1 MKQSPIRVLA
11 IVFVFTLQ
19 ITSAQQWK
27 GNWITA
33 FENQNATNTWIA
45 YHKTFEISGV
55 PEEAMARI
63 AVDSKYWLWINGEL
77 VVFEG
82 QLKRGPTPDDT
93 YYDQVNIAPF
103 LRSGENKISI
113 LAWYFGKDGFSH
125 KSSGGAGLIFEC
137 LTPEFELISDPGWF
151 ASMHPAFG
159 YTGPPHPNFRL
170 PESNIHF
177 DARRGNLD
185 FTEEDFSI
193 SAGNK
198 GSGNW
203 RPAKLLG
210 RPPMAPWNQ
219 LVKRPVPLWKDYGL
233 ADYVDMPNMPFEST
247 GDTIVCKLP
256 YNAQVTPYFEVE
268 APEGETIH
276 LLTDHYAGGGPVN
289 VRGEYVTREGVQAY
303 ENLGWMNGHNVFY
316 VIPKGIKVLSLKYR
330 ETGYNAEFAG
340 DFTCNDPLLNELWN
354 KAARTLY
361 ITMRDTYMDCPDRER
376 SQWWGDMVVESGEA
390 FYTLSPDSRHL
401 TRKGILELI
410 NWQREDS
417 TIFSPIPTGNWDKEL
432 PGQMLS
438 SVGYFGFWNYYWN
451 SGDLETIEQ
460 VYEGVGKYLG
470 IWKLDV
476 RGVLQHRE
484 GGWYW
489 GDWGV
494 NADKALLIN
503 EWYYLALEG
512 YLRMSELLSK
522 LDEVENTKRK
532 MADFK
537 KAFNATYWTGDQYR
551 SDQYQGEI
559 DDRSQALAVVAG
571 LADKNRYG
579 QIFKLLQTQMYASPY
594 MEKYVIEALFLM
606 GQAEYGLERLKRR
619 FKPMIEHPEIT
630 TLWEGWGIGRNG
642 YGGGSTN
649 HAWSGGGLTILSQYV
664 AGVYPLEAAYK
675 SFSVN
680 PILASL
686 THVSV
691 KIPSVQGLIKVD
703 IEKSAQSITYNIL
716 VPGGSRAVVHIP
728 EEYRQ
733 VSINGSDFQPL
744 APKEMEKGIAIPQGE
759 FTIIA
764 N

>member
-1 MKQSPIRVLA
+1 MKSSRIFILA
-11 IVFVFTLQ
+11 IVFFINLQ
-19 ITSAQQWK
+19 SASAQRWQ

-45 YHKTFEISGV
+45 YHKTFQISGV
-55 PEEAMARI
+55 PEKAMARI

-82 QLKRGPTPDDT
+82 QLKRGPTPHDT

-103 LRSGENKISI
+103 LRSGENKISV

-125 KSSGGAGLIFEC
+125 KSSGGAGFIFEC
-137 LTPEFELISDPGWF
+137 LTPEFELISDPTWY
-151 ASMHPAFG
+151 ASVHPAFG

-185 FTEEDFSI
+185 FTRKDFIRSED
-193 SAGNK
+193 NK

-203 RPAKLLG
+203 SPAKMLG
-210 RPPMAPWNQ
+210 SPPMAPWNQ
-219 LVKRPVPLWKDYGL
+219 LIERPVPLWKDYGL
-233 ADYVDMPNMPFEST
+233 TEYVEAPAMPFLSN

-289 VRGEYVTREGVQAY
+289 VRGEYVTKQGVQEY

-316 VIPKGIKVLSLKYR
+316 VIPKGITVLSLKYR

-340 DFTCNDPLLNELWN
+340 GFSCNDPLLNELWK

-390 FYTLSPDSRHL
+390 FYSLSPESRHL

-410 NWQREDS
+410 NWQRKDS
-417 TIFSPIPTGNWDKEL
+417 TIYSPIPTGNWDKEL

-460 VYEGVGKYLG
+460 VYEGVGKYLA
-470 IWKLDV
+470 IWKLDE

-512 YLRMSELLSK
+512 YKRMSEVLGNQI
-522 LDEVENTKRK
+522 EVKNTIKK
-532 MADFK
+532 MIEFK

-551 SDQYQGEI
+551 SNQYKGEI

-571 LADKNRYG
+571 LADKDKFGKIY
-579 QIFKLLQTQMYASPY
+579 KLLQTQMYASPY

-606 GQAEYGLERLKRR
+606 GQPEFALERLKKR
-619 FKPMIEHPEIT
+619 FSPMIEHPEIT
-630 TLWEGWGIGRNG
+630 TLWEGWGIGRDG
-642 YGGGSTN
+642 FGGGSTN

-675 SFSVN
+675 SFSVK
-680 PILASL
+680 PTLAQL
-686 THVSV
+686 NQVSV
-691 KIPSVQGLIKVD
+691 NIPSLQGLIKVE
-703 IEKSAQSITYNIL
+703 IQKTSQSMTLKIS
-716 VPGGSRAVVHIP
+716 VPEGSQAVIHIP
-728 EEYRQ
+728 EGYRH
-733 VSINGSDFQPL
+733 VSINGSAFQL
-744 APKEMEKGIAIPQGE
+744 VDPKEIEKGIIIPPGE

-764 N
+764 H

>member
-1 MKQSPIRVLA
+1 MKGPHKCLLAVILFFSLQSVA
-11 IVFVFTLQ
+11 
-19 ITSAQQWK
+19 AQQWK

-45 YHKTFEISGV
+45 YHKTFEISEI
-55 PEEAMARI
+55 PEEAMARL

-82 QLKRGPTPDDT
+82 QLKRGPSPDDT
-93 YYDQVNIAPF
+93 YYDEVDIQPF
-103 LRSGENKISI
+103 LSSGENKISI

-137 LTPEFELISDPGWF
+137 LTPEFELISDPSWF
-151 ASMHPAFG
+151 AFLHPAFG
-159 YTGPPHPNFRL
+159 LTGPPHPNFRL
-170 PESNIHF
+170 PESNIRF

-185 FTEEDFSI
+185 FTGADYIRSEDN
-193 SAGNK
+193 G
-198 GSGNW
+198 GTGNW
-203 RPAKLLG
+203 RPAKPLG
-210 RPPMAPWNQ
+210 SPPMAPWNQ

-233 ADYVDMPNMPFEST
+233 SEYEEAPSLPFIST

-268 APEGETIH
+268 AAEGETIH

-289 VRGEYVTREGVQAY
+289 VRGEYVTREGKQTY
-303 ENLGWMNGHNVFY
+303 ENLGWMNGHHVY
-316 VIPKGIKVLSLKYR
+316 YIIPEGIKVLDLKYR
-330 ETGYNAEFAG
+330 ETGYNAEFSG
-340 DFTCNDPLLNELWN
+340 DFSCDDPFFNELWK

-390 FYTLSPDSRHL
+390 FYALSPESRHL

-410 NWQREDS
+410 HWQREDS
-417 TIFSPIPTGNWDKEL
+417 TIYSPVPSGNWDKEL

-438 SVGYFGFWNYYWN
+438 SIGYFGFWNYYWN
-451 SGDLETIEQ
+451 SGDLETINE
-460 VYEGVGKYLG
+460 VYEGVGKYLA
-470 IWKLDV
+470 IWKLDE

-512 YLRMSELLSK
+512 YLRMSELLGK
-522 LDEVENTKRK
+522 QAELEIIKKK

-537 KAFNATYWTGDQYR
+537 AAFNVAYWTGDQYR
-551 SDQYQGEI
+551 SDRHKGDV

-571 LADKNRYG
+571 LADKDKYDP
-579 QIFKLLQTQMYASPY
+579 IYKLLQTQMYASPY

-606 GQAEYGLERLKRR
+606 GQPEFGLERLKMR

-630 TLWEGWGIGRNG
+630 TLWEGWGIGRDG

-680 PILASL
+680 PVLVSL
-686 THVSV
+686 KRVSV
-691 KIPSVQGLIKVD
+691 RIPSVQGLITLD
-703 IEKSAQSITYNIL
+703 IEKSSRSISYHL
-716 VPGGSRAVVHIP
+716 VVPGGSRAMVHIP
-728 EEYRQ
+728 EGFRKI
-733 VSINGSDFQPL
+733 SINGSPSRL
-744 APKEMEKGIAIPQGE
+744 ADPEEKTSGIEIPEGE
-759 FTIIA
+759 YTIIA
-764 N
+764 K